1 MERCGVGPCEG
12 HGDLRADRDGVK
24 LKEGGKGRAPR
35 VSEDSAAGCVLEGQT
50 QVSVPREGGQEAGGP
65 RGDRGSSV
73 PLSRYGYSPS
83 KGGKELGAQ
92 HGDPPRPPGKNAS
105 SPFSCLFSIW
115 FPLSCLF
122 TSSPGRPPGMRE
134 SWGEGVGSGSGEAG
148 SGLQGCRGPEPR
160 TVAMSVLPRCTC

>member
-73 PLSRYGYSPS
+73 PLSRYGCSPS
-83 KGGKELGAQ
+83 KAGEELGAQ
-92 HGDPPRPPGKNAS
+92 HGGPAPPP
-105 SPFSCLFSIW
+105 SPFSCLLHLVSTQ
-115 FPLSCLF
+115 LSFYFQPQSAAWYERVVGGRGWDLALGK
-122 TSSPGRPPGMRE
+122 PGQ
-134 SWGEGVGSGSGEAG
+134 AF
-148 SGLQGCRGPEPR
+148 RGATALSR
-160 TVAMSVLPRCTC
+160 GQWR